1 MRKGKQ
7 GETTSRR
14 INRRIRRMGNRTIRQ
29 ANRRQIL
36 DAMLYGEN
44 L

>member
-1 MRKGKQ
+1 MRGKH
-7 GETTSRR
+7 GMTTSRA

-29 ANRRQIL
+29 NGKRQIR
-36 DAMLYGEN
+36 DAMFYGEN